1 MMTFI
6 QPMNSK
12 SSLTRRLMR
21 NRPFSAWLIATF
33 LLALPGLALS
43 QAAQQNLTLTVN
55 GRPGVVPVVQVNGRS
70 YVEIEAL
77 ARIAGG
83 SLSFEGRQIVVTLPG
98 SNAGSAVSPPS
109 ESTNRRLS
117 GGFLRAEIEE
127 MAVIREWRSVLGH
140 AVRHA
145 YPITEEGLSGYRSQ
159 AATGLSLATAAAST
173 DSDRDAAKLLA
184 NELDN
189 MQKLSNKILDLHT
202 SMNYIAPDALADD
215 PLNQKVLTCAQAL
228 ASMAADRQF
237 QDDGSC
243 H

>member
-1 MMTFI
+1 
-6 QPMNSK
+6 
-12 SSLTRRLMR
+12 MR
-21 NRPFSAWLIATF
+21 KTPLSAWLMLPVI
-33 LLALPGLALS
+33 LALPGLALS

-55 GRPGVVPVVQVNGRS
+55 GRSGVVPVVQVNGRP

-77 ARIAGG
+77 ARVAGG
-83 SLSFEGRQIVVTLPG
+83 SLSFKGNQTVLTLPG
-98 SNAGSAVSPPS
+98 SSTAPAISAAS
-109 ESTNRRLS
+109 ESANNGLS
-117 GGFLRAEIEE
+117 GDFLRAEIEE
-127 MAVIREWRSVLGH
+127 MAVIREWRSVLSH

-145 YPITEEGLSGYRSQ
+145 YPITDEALSGYRTQSV
-159 AATGLSLATAAAST
+159 TGLTLASAAAST

-189 MQKLSNKILDLHT
+189 MQKLSSKILDLHT
-202 SMNYIAPDALADD
+202 SMNYIAPDALTDD
-215 PLNQKVLTCAQAL
+215 PLNQKVLTCAHAL